1 MINLMIIS
9 ALVLLVCITSSKI
22 LYKFGVPI
30 LLVFIILGMLFGSD
44 GVVGIYFDN
53 YELTKEICAI
63 ALVFIMFYGGYGTN
77 WNMAKPVAI
86 PSILLSTVGVVI
98 TAGLTGLFCILVF
111 NTSVLEGL
119 LIGSIV
125 ASTDAAS
132 VFAILRSQ
140 KLNLKGSIAS
150 ILEIE
155 SGSNDPFAY
164 MMTII
169 ILGLMGNIDSSSI
182 LPMLLTQVL
191 VGIISA
197 VILAKLTVYLLRNV
211 NFEIE
216 GFYPI
221 FVTAIA
227 ILSYSLSEYLG
238 GNGYLSV
245 YIAGIMIGNSKIPHK
260 KSIFQF
266 FDGISWIMQIMLF
279 FLLGLLAFPSQIP
292 GVMVKGILISIF
304 MIVIARPIATFSIL
318 SWFKIPVKQQIFIS
332 WVGLRGAASIV
343 FAIFAVTYGVPIEN
357 DIFHIIFFI
366 ALFSVAVQ
374 GTLLPAMARKL
385 DLIDDN
391 SSILKTFNDY
401 TEDKSTKLIEVS
413 VTEDCRLVNKS
424 IMDADIPEDI
434 LIVMIKR
441 NGDVLVPNGSTV
453 MLLGDVLVITGNNF
467 DILDNYFDHKVN
479 KYQEG
484 KSTKLMEIS
493 IPLDSKIANKA
504 IKDIDIPKDILI
516 VMIKRKGNIIIP
528 NGSTVIRSEDVLVIT
543 GNNLDELDNLS
554 EK

>member
-22 LYKFGVPI
+22 FYKFGVPI

-53 YELTKEICAI
+53 YELTKQLCSIG
-63 ALVFIMFYGGYGTN
+63 LVFIMFYGGYGTN

-86 PSILLSTVGVVI
+86 SSILLSTVGVVI

-182 LPMLLTQVL
+182 LPMLLTQVV
-191 VGIISA
+191 VGILSA
-197 VILAKLTVYLLRNV
+197 VILAKLTVYLLRNL

-245 YIAGIMIGNSKIPHK
+245 YMAGIIIGNSKIPHK

-292 GVMVKGILISIF
+292 GVMIKSTLISIF

-366 ALFSVAVQ
+366 ALFSVSVQ
-374 GTLLPAMARKL
+374 GTLLPMMARKL

-493 IPLDSKIANKA
+493 IPLDSKITNKS
-504 IKDIDIPKDILI
+504 IKNIDISKDILI
-516 VMIKRKGNIIIP
+516 VMIKRNGNIIIP
-528 NGSTVIRSEDVLVIT
+528 NGSTVIRPEDVLVIT
-543 GNNLDELDNLS
+543 GNNLDELENLS
-554 EK
+554 EI

>member
-22 LYKFGVPI
+22 FYKFGVPI